1 MKPFSSDPFDI
12 KQVLKNQKLRFHAE
26 VRAAKNLATFSA
38 KRNIF
43 IGSSIPNSDISSL
56 LSLFNEALK
65 NDLIQE
71 MLNSLKPMNNYLYDC
86 SKDEVS
92 RIFKEFAKNDSFIRI
107 IQVLQK
113 NDEDFSIINEV
124 FMLFVNFSALLEE
137 KQDLLIFFESISE
150 EIGDLLIE
158 SRYSEIKSNVMV
170 MMGNLMI
177 KDQDLAV
184 KILEESSFFNGI
196 LIVVR
201 QEKNELQNGF
211 FNALAWF
218 LDILLDFPA
227 KTQCFVKF

>member
-1 MKPFSSDPFDI
+1 
-12 KQVLKNQKLRFHAE
+12 
-26 VRAAKNLATFSA
+26 
-38 KRNIF
+38 
-43 IGSSIPNSDISSL
+43 
-56 LSLFNEALK
+56 
-65 NDLIQE
+65 
-71 MLNSLKPMNNYLYDC
+71 
-86 SKDEVS
+86 
-92 RIFKEFAKNDSFIRI
+92 
-107 IQVLQK
+107 
-113 NDEDFSIINEV
+113 
-124 FMLFVNFSALLEE
+124 
-137 KQDLLIFFESISE
+137 
-150 EIGDLLIE
+150 
-158 SRYSEIKSNVMV
+158 MV